1 MPVARCL
8 SLEASLLTAAAQEA
22 EDAVE
27 IPDSQE
33 AWEVAES
40 QAPDSPGP
48 GLAAHAA
55 SVLPLGPALEEVSA
69 MHPVAESR
77 QDVAEPPSALTGRVL
92 SQSNGEV
99 PKGEADRVWTASSAS
114 GESERGLASQPCGSQ
129 GSLSGELEACT
140 SSRDTARGEAAP
152 VNPSTFSQLED
163 FFAGPALVQL
173 GAPGAAVLDAD
184 AGHPSLSDTPD
195 QDGPD
200 APHPEAPKDQSP
212 PSPLKRAADA
222 PAVDEQPKK
231 RAARR
236 REEAALRAPAPPAS
250 KPVVALSG
258 FHTEEQRELASAL
271 RKLNVRQRVGV
282 YVWLSSMLCNSGPTS
297 GRPLFGPA
305 CLANPAVLRTPPSV
319 LALQCLALTGNSS
332 HHWSPRVTHVVAPR
346 FLRTGKVLA
355 GLAAG
360 NWVVIRDWLAECVK
374 AGHYIDPVSLAGKG
388 CVKAWQCA
396 TRSCTLFMEL
406 PASSASCDSLTA

>member
-1 MPVARCL
+1 MLRDSHRRGLVHHHQLPGVLALKKNLPPSFAEDACTSDPQMPVARCL
-8 SLEASLLTAAAQEA
+8 SLEASLLAAAAQEA

-48 GLAAHAA
+48 DLAAHVAT
-55 SVLPLGPALEEVSA
+55 VLPRGPALEEVSA
-69 MHPVAESR
+69 THPVAESR
-77 QDVAEPPSALTGRVL
+77 QNVTEPPSALTGRAL
-92 SQSNGEV
+92 SQPNDE

-114 GESERGLASQPCGSQ
+114 GGSDRGLASQPGGGQ

-140 SSRDTARGEAAP
+140 SSRDTAGGEAAP
-152 VNPSTFSQLED
+152 VDPSTFSQLEE
-163 FFAGPALVQL
+163 FFAGPALVRL

-184 AGHPSLSDTPD
+184 ADAGHPSLSNTPD
-195 QDGPD
+195 QD
-200 APHPEAPKDQSP
+200 APHAGAPTDQSP
-212 PSPLKRAADA
+212 RSPPKRAADA

-271 RKLNVRQRVGV
+271 RKLNVRERVGIPV
-282 YVWLSSMLCNSGPTS
+282 CLPSLLCDFGPTS
-297 GRPLFGPA
+297 GRPL
-305 CLANPAVLRTPPSV
+305 LAA
-319 LALQCLALTGNSS
+319 LAL
-332 HHWSPRVTHVVAPR
+332 RAPQSCAH
-346 FLRTGKVLA
+346 LPPPLH
-355 GLAAG
+355 
-360 NWVVIRDWLAECVK
+360 C
-374 AGHYIDPVSLAGKG
+374 S
-388 CVKAWQCA
+388 AW
-396 TRSCTLFMEL
+396 
-406 PASSASCDSLTA
+406 P